1 MSRGSGSVAELATD
15 VSLATELSL
24 VPDLLAQV
32 LEVYVPACRYLRS
45 AEAFEAEA
53 GSVGFRCALAI
64 PESFYIRSTGHFNAV
79 EFNLCYNQM
88 MYHGVAR
95 MVADRLAAPFD
106 AWSLPDYWARQ
117 LADFLIVDFRSS
129 FHQGIDAA
137 SFSGELVF
145 DRIRSVPGGR
155 NWRPMVA
162 LDTSCRFWDDDSGRA
177 EGTVRVMITN
187 PPGAEQEQ
195 A

>member
-1 MSRGSGSVAELATD
+1 MSSAVAELATD
-15 VSLATELSL
+15 LSLATEPSL
-24 VPDLLAQV
+24 GSDLLAQV

-45 AEAFEAEA
+45 AEAFETDEGA
-53 GSVGFRCALAI
+53 VGFHCALAI

-95 MVADRLAAPFD
+95 MVADRLAAPFNT
-106 AWSLPDYWARQ
+106 WSLPDYWARQ
-117 LADFLIVDFRSS
+117 LAEFLIVDFRST

-137 SFSGELVF
+137 SFSGDLVF
-145 DRIRSVPGGR
+145 DRIRSIPGGR

-162 LDTSCRFWDDDSGRA
+162 LDTSCRFWDGNGGRA

-187 PPGAEQEQ
+187 PPGAEPEP